1 MEEKVNFIALAEA
14 EVEKFKSSFKESQD
28 SNYVDIPLFVA
39 IHEDEDIELGSNP
52 QILKNAVECILIL
65 AYDKL
70 EKSNYYDWYKILYI
84 DKKGDIHDGFEKD
97 NWGLACSFSG
107 SYKMKIMFLNYKGDW
122 ISFIHKEGYLRWDE
136 YFKKLWNIYRYA
148 KSSETVKEA
157 RLMCKNYEL
166 LQKVDSLQNEIDE
179 LKSANQLLE
188 KEKMHYQS
196 IINTIQT
203 IVKESNDKKL

>member
-52 QILKNAVECILIL
+52 QILKNAVECIIIL

-70 EKSNYYDWYKILYI
+70 EISNYYDWYKILYI
-84 DKKGDIHDGFEKD
+84 DKNGGVHNGFEKD
-97 NWGLACSFSG
+97 GWRLTCSFSG
-107 SYKMKIMFLNYKGDW
+107 SYKMKIMFLNYMENQ
-122 ISFIHKEGYLRWDE
+122 ISFVHKEGYLRWDD
-136 YFKKLWNIYRYA
+136 YFKKLWDIYRYA

-166 LQKVDSLQNEIDE
+166 LRKVDCLQNEIDE
-179 LKSANQLLE
+179 LKSANKLLE
-188 KEKMHYQS
+188 KKKMQYQS
-196 IINTIQT
+196 VLDEIQT
-203 IVKESNDKKL
+203 IVQGVNEK